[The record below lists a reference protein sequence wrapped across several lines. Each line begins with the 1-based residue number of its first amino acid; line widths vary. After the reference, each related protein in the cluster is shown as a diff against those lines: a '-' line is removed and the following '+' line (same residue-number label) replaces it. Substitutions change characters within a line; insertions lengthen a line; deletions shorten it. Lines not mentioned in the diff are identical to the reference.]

1 MEHCQVLCARWCQPG
16 NLKGSCRKGGF
27 TAAASQQYL
36 WLCHT
41 SVLRPRLSRSVLQGL
56 ERLCLAQ
63 RGAAVTQ
70 LWLQPVQGFAKAH
83 GPACSLNTDT
93 SLRCRS
99 CPSFDTHKER
109 SVGQCKSPEELHQV
123 QDFPFSLERPGQSPE
138 MRLCCGNQQLAPLPF
153 HLLTA
158 LCRTQQV
165 TLC

>member
-1 MEHCQVLCARWCQPG
+1 M
-16 NLKGSCRKGGF
+16 
-27 TAAASQQYL
+27 
-36 WLCHT
+36 
-41 SVLRPRLSRSVLQGL
+41 LQGL

-70 LWLQPVQGFAKAH
+70 LRLQPVQGFAKAH

-93 SLRCRS
+93 SLRSRS